1 MARTDMYGE
10 GRSARDT
17 ERESGSLPELK
28 WAVAKSLLDA
38 NAHSTQAFEYYL
50 MGTYH
55 SDVSSNWDSMQEC
68 LRQAIDQHRKIVEE
82 LQVAAEIVEELKD
95 DERA

>member
-1 MARTDMYGE
+1 MAGTDIYGE
-10 GRSARDT
+10 GRSAHDS
-17 ERESGSLPELK
+17 ERENLQNLR

-38 NAHSTQAFEYYL
+38 NARSTQAFEYYL
-50 MGTYH
+50 LGSYH
-55 SDVSSNWDSMQEC
+55 SDASSNWNSMQEC
-68 LRQAIDQHRKIVEE
+68 LRQAINEHQKIIEE

>member
-1 MARTDMYGE
+1 MAKTDIYGE
-10 GRSARDT
+10 DDRVRDS
-17 ERESGSLPELK
+17 EREGLQELR

-50 MGTYH
+50 MGTYR
-55 SDVSSNWDSMQEC
+55 SDASLNLDSMQQC
-68 LRQAIDQHRKIVEE
+68 LWQAIDEHQKIIEE
-82 LQVAAEIVEELKD
+82 LQVAAEIIEELKD